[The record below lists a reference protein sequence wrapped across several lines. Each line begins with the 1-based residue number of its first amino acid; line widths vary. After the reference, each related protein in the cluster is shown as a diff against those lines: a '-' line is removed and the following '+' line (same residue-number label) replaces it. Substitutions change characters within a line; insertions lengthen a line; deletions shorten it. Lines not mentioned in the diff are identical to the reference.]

1 MDLAG
6 EAAAVAAASEVVV
19 VVVEIAVDLAIGTAE
34 IADRAE
40 EASKE
45 VASEVVVVEA
55 AAAVVAKSAKATG
68 SARIVATKTLPGET
82 SAIGASRPNRKEL
95 EVVPV
100 AVEVD
105 TEDEVVAGEVLVEV
119 EEVDL
124 GDEGVAE
131 SCGEVIETEINARD
145 PTKQT
150 CATVFY
156 ITNFIFKLSCSH

>member
-1 MDLAG
+1 M
-6 EAAAVAAASEVVV
+6 
-19 VVVEIAVDLAIGTAE
+19 VEIAVDLAIGTAE

-124 GDEGVAE
+124 GDEGVVE
-131 SCGEVIETEINARD
+131 PCGEGKLLETN
-145 PTKQT
+145 QFQNLV
-150 CATVFY
+150 C
-156 ITNFIFKLSCSH
+156 NIFFPFFFQ